1 MVQNKL
7 LFYCFTSPIKKVR
20 YSRTQSSI
28 QYSIGNHPKED
39 LVNTFLWILQGMLAI
54 VFMMTGIMKVVQKKE
69 AMADKMGF
77 VEDFSQMQVTG
88 IGVLEIMGA
97 MGVILPWATGILPWL
112 TPLAAVG
119 LAFTMIGAFLTH
131 LRRKELIPMGIV
143 NIVLFSMA
151 VLVAIGRF

>member
-1 MVQNKL
+1 M
-7 LFYCFTSPIKKVR
+7 
-20 YSRTQSSI
+20 
-28 QYSIGNHPKED
+28 
-39 LVNTFLWILQGMLAI
+39 NTFLWIAQGMLAAM
-54 VFMMTGIMKVVQKKE
+54 FMMTGIMKVVQKKE

-119 LAFTMIGAFLTH
+119 LALTMVGAFLTH
-131 LRRKELIPMGIV
+131 LRRKELIPMGVV
-143 NIVLFSMA
+143 NIMLFSLA
-151 VLVAIGRF
+151 LFTAYGRFF

>member
-1 MVQNKL
+1 M
-7 LFYCFTSPIKKVR
+7 
-20 YSRTQSSI
+20 
-28 QYSIGNHPKED
+28 
-39 LVNTFLWILQGMLAI
+39 NTFLWILQGMLAV

>member
-1 MVQNKL
+1 M
-7 LFYCFTSPIKKVR
+7 
-20 YSRTQSSI
+20 
-28 QYSIGNHPKED
+28 
-39 LVNTFLWILQGMLAI
+39 NTFLWIAQGMLAAM
-54 VFMMTGIMKVVQKKE
+54 FMMTGIMKVVQKKE

-119 LAFTMIGAFLTH
+119 LALTMVGAFLTH
-131 LRRKELIPMGIV
+131 LRRKELIPMGVV
-143 NIVLFSMA
+143 NIILFSLA
-151 VLVAIGRF
+151 LFTAYGRFF

>member
-1 MVQNKL
+1 M
-7 LFYCFTSPIKKVR
+7 
-20 YSRTQSSI
+20 
-28 QYSIGNHPKED
+28 
-39 LVNTFLWILQGMLAI
+39 NTFLWIAQGILAAM
-54 VFMMTGIMKVVQKKE
+54 FMMTGIMKVVQKKE

-119 LAFTMIGAFLTH
+119 LALTMAGAFLTH
-131 LRRKELIPMGIV
+131 LRRKELIPMGVV
-143 NIVLFSMA
+143 NIILFSLA
-151 VLVAIGRF
+151 LFTAYGRFF

>member
-1 MVQNKL
+1 M
-7 LFYCFTSPIKKVR
+7 
-20 YSRTQSSI
+20 
-28 QYSIGNHPKED
+28 
-39 LVNTFLWILQGMLAI
+39 NTFLWIIQGMLAV
-54 VFMMTGIMKVVQKKE
+54 VFMMTGIMKLVQKKE

-77 VEDFSQMQVTG
+77 VEDFSQKQVIG

-119 LAFTMIGAFLTH
+119 LAMTMVGAFLTH

-151 VLVAIGRF
+151 IFIAYGRFF

>member
-1 MVQNKL
+1 M
-7 LFYCFTSPIKKVR
+7 
-20 YSRTQSSI
+20 
-28 QYSIGNHPKED
+28 
-39 LVNTFLWILQGMLAI
+39 NTFLWIVQGMLAA
-54 VFMMTGIMKVVQKKE
+54 VFMMTGIMKLVQKKE

-77 VEDFSQMQVTG
+77 VEDFSQIQVNG
-88 IGVLEIMGA
+88 IGVLELMGA

-119 LAFTMIGAFLTH
+119 LALTMVVAFLTH

-151 VLVAIGRF
+151 IFIAYGRFF

>member
-1 MVQNKL
+1 
-7 LFYCFTSPIKKVR
+7 
-20 YSRTQSSI
+20 
-28 QYSIGNHPKED
+28 
-39 LVNTFLWILQGMLAI
+39 VNTFLWIAQGMLAAM
-54 VFMMTGIMKVVQKKE
+54 FMMTGIMKVVQKKE

-119 LAFTMIGAFLTH
+119 LALTMVGAFLTH
-131 LRRKELIPMGIV
+131 LRRKELIPMGVV
-143 NIVLFSMA
+143 NIMLFSLA
-151 VLVAIGRF
+151 LFTAYGRFF